1 MVNWLDQS
9 DLSLSIAKGLVP
21 RHSFVAKFGNNPT
34 IDAATPEDVWDG
46 GAIYVFPTTARLHDI
61 TSTSINDDGE
71 GSPLAG
77 ARTLEIQGLDINY
90 NEIGEIVTLNGTAD
104 VETQNSYLRVY
115 RMIVRTAGA
124 TGSNVGTITATAQVD
139 TTVSA
144 QITIGKNQTLMSVFT
159 IPAGKT
165 GYVTNVFGSMGV
177 KQAGSVDFE
186 FLVRPFGEVFQVKL
200 QISTAAYVQHKF
212 SPYSVVTEKSDLK
225 VRADVSANGSN
236 TSAGYSIILV
246 VDN

>member
-9 DLSLSIAKGLVP
+9 DLSLSISKGIVP
-21 RHSFVAKFGNNPT
+21 KHGFVNKFGNNPS
-34 IDAATPEDVWDG
+34 IDLATPEDVWDG

-61 TSTSINDDGE
+61 TSSSITDDGD

-90 NEIGEIVTLNGTAD
+90 NEIDEVIILNGTAD
-104 VETQNSYLRVY
+104 VETQNAYLRIY

-139 TTVSA
+139 GTVSA

-165 GYVTNVFGSMGV
+165 AYVTNVYGSMGV
-177 KQAGSVDFE
+177 KQSGSVDFA
-186 FLVRPFGEVFQVKL
+186 FLVKPFGEVFQVKL
-200 QISTAAYVQHKF
+200 QLSTADYVYHKF
-212 SPYSVVTEKSDLK
+212 SPYSVITEKSDLK

-236 TSAGYSIILV
+236 VSAGYGLII
-246 VDN
+246 VDND